1 MTFSVPPTYLPRLAN
16 VVKERP
22 IGNLRLIG
30 LLGVT
35 NSKVSSHFPQRM
47 YNCLIFKGVLLVFT
61 VTLVSAIPKPDFGLK
76 LGDEGG
82 KKCTLERETSKV

>member
-1 MTFSVPPTYLPRLAN
+1 
-16 VVKERP
+16 
-22 IGNLRLIG
+22 
-30 LLGVT
+30 
-35 NSKVSSHFPQRM
+35 M
-47 YNCLIFKGVLLVFT
+47 YKCLKIKGVLLVFT